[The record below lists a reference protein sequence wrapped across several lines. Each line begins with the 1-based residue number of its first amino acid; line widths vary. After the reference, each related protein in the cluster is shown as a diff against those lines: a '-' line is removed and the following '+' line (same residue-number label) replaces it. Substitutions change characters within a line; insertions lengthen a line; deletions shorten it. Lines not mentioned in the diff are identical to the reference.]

1 MLDLD
6 WKEKSKPIT
15 ELPLHLLTLFC
26 KHQDEEID
34 YREKLKQS
42 RLPLFTRFFYSSL
55 LFVRVSSSV
64 PASMRAG
71 ANIIS
76 NSCFLDALKTLG
88 IALSE
93 VCSHGRCS
101 PDPCKCEH

>member
-34 YREKLKQS
+34 YREKLRQT
-42 RLPLFTRFFYSSL
+42 RLLLFTCLSYSSL
-55 LFVRVSSSV
+55 LFGLVSSFA
-64 PASMRAG
+64 PASMHE
-71 ANIIS
+71 N
-76 NSCFLDALKTLG
+76 
-88 IALSE
+88 
-93 VCSHGRCS
+93 CS
-101 PDPCKCEH
+101 

>member
-26 KHQDEEID
+26 KHQDEGID

-42 RLPLFTRFFYSSL
+42 RVRETRASFHVSFLLLPVVRPRFPKF
-55 LFVRVSSSV
+55 
-64 PASMRAG
+64 AG
-71 ANIIS
+71 
-76 NSCFLDALKTLG
+76 
-88 IALSE
+88 
-93 VCSHGRCS
+93 
-101 PDPCKCEH
+101 

>member
-34 YREKLKQS
+34 YREKLRQS
-42 RLPLFTRFFYSSL
+42 RLLLFTCLFYSSP
-55 LFVRVSSSV
+55 LFVPVSSSV
-64 PASMRAG
+64 PASMRAV
-71 ANIIS
+71 ANITS
-76 NSCFLDALKTLG
+76 DSCLDALKILR
-88 IALSE
+88 IVLSE
-93 VCSHGRCS
+93 VCSHQRRS
-101 PDPCKCEH
+101 PDPCKRER

>member
-34 YREKLKQS
+34 YREKLRQS
-42 RLPLFTRFFYSSL
+42 RLLLFTCLFFIPPCCSSPSRHQSRL
-55 LFVRVSSSV
+55 
-64 PASMRAG
+64 A
-71 ANIIS
+71 
-76 NSCFLDALKTLG
+76 
-88 IALSE
+88 
-93 VCSHGRCS
+93 
-101 PDPCKCEH
+101 

>member
-34 YREKLKQS
+34 YREKLRQT
-42 RLPLFTRFFYSSL
+42 RLLLFTCLSYSSL
-55 LFVRVSSSV
+55 LFGLVSSFA
-64 PASMRAG
+64 PASMIAVANVSSNPCG
-71 ANIIS
+71 APP
-76 NSCFLDALKTLG
+76 L
-88 IALSE
+88 
-93 VCSHGRCS
+93 HM
-101 PDPCKCEH
+101 